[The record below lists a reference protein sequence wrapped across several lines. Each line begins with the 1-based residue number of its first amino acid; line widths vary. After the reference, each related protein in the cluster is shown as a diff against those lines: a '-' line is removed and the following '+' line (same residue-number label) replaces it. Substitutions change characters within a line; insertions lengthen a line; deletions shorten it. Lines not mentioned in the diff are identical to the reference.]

1 MITWQYFQ
9 YNVSVAL
16 SIQHNSQVEFPAVTV
31 CNNSPLRKSALK
43 DLANVQESVSYGA
56 TTEHDEPITTTG
68 SAIRDDDT
76 QTNPK
81 QVVKSRKKRAIGKCI
96 GYFS

>member
-43 DLANVQESVSYGA
+43 DLAKVQKSVSYGA
-56 TTEHDEPITTTG
+56 TTERDEPITTTG
-68 SAIRDDDT
+68 RAIRDDNI
-76 QTNPK
+76 QTSAN
-81 QVVKSRKKRAIGKCI
+81 QAVKSRKKRAIGKYI